1 LNEESY
7 TVSFQ
12 SRLGRA
18 KWISPNTEE
27 VLSDLARRGKKR
39 IAVACPSFVA
49 DCLETVEEIAIRG
62 RDLFIAAGGTEL
74 QLVPSLN
81 DEPVWV
87 GAVAA
92 MIREKSVAQS
102 DERER

>member
-1 LNEESY
+1 LNDESY

-74 QLVPSLN
+74 QLIPSLN
-81 DEPVWV
+81 DEAGWV
-87 GAVAA
+87 SAVAA
-92 MIREKSVAQS
+92 MIREKSVAKS
-102 DERER
+102 HELER

>member
-27 VLSDLARRGKKR
+27 VLADLARRGKKR

-74 QLVPSLN
+74 HLIPSLN
-81 DEPVWV
+81 DEPAWV
-87 GAVAA
+87 DAVAA
-92 MIREKSVAQS
+92 MIWRNPTRAA
-102 DERER
+102 ERR